1 MKILHSKTFVGLLA
15 LVLGLF
21 FVASCKHKANLAGD
35 WTYNGQDCQIVQNG
49 NNLTFI
55 NERGDKSNGY
65 FKDDDHVVATDW
77 EGGLVG
83 TLGNNGNRINWHNS
97 TVWIRKK

>member
-1 MKILHSKTFVGLLA
+1 MKILRSKALGGLLA
-15 LVLGLF
+15 LALGLF
-21 FVASCKHKANLAGD
+21 FATSCKHKASLAGD
-35 WTYNGQDCQIVQNG
+35 WTYNGQACQIVQNG

-65 FKDDDHVVATDW
+65 FKDDAHVVATDW

-83 TLGNNGNRINWHNS
+83 TLVNNRNRINWHNS